1 MRILIFIFLLFLG
14 ISVSAQKGQHIQ
26 YSGSSNLLGA
36 SDAVIVDDV
45 PLIHTTQFL
54 PLDKSGNIVIP
65 GDLNAQINQVFL
77 NISSVL
83 KKAGSNLDQIVKLNI
98 YIRSSNLITEVQEQ
112 INKRFKSGKKPAVS
126 FVAGDLGHTD
136 ALISMDAI
144 AVSAKISVESVK
156 YFLPKN
162 LSSAQGTARAAIL
175 PAGPVVYVSGQAV
188 KGELAEA
195 TRGTLEQLQATLVS
209 MGLEKRDIVQFK
221 SFLRPMSDLKVVE
234 EEFSNFFKGTT
245 VPPMVNVEWTSKDPV
260 IEIELIASSVNA
272 GTKSTQ
278 QIDFITPPGMTASP
292 VYCKVT
298 RINFGQK
305 IYISGLYGQISG
317 NAYSEMESIFTS
329 MGTILKNTGS
339 DFKHLVKA
347 TYYVSNDVHSAKLNE
362 IRPKY
367 YDPLRPPAASKAMVK
382 DVGLA
387 QAGVSIDMI
396 GVVIR

>member
-1 MRILIFIFLLFLG
+1 MRILICIFIISLG
-14 ISVSAQKGQHIQ
+14 FSATAQKGQNIQ
-26 YSGSSNLLGA
+26 YYGSSNLPGA
-36 SDAVIVDDV
+36 SDAVIVDEV

-54 PLDKSGNIVIP
+54 PLDKSGNIAEP
-65 GDLNAQINQVFL
+65 GNLNAQLNQVFS

-98 YIRSSNLITEVQEQ
+98 YIINSKLITEVQEH

-126 FVAGDLGHTD
+126 FVAGDLTHTD
-136 ALISMDAI
+136 ALVSMDAI
-144 AVSAKISVESVK
+144 AVSAKIRLEGVK
-156 YFLPKN
+156 YFMPEN
-162 LSSAQGTARAAIL
+162 LSSARGSASAAIL

-188 KGELAEA
+188 KGEIAEA

-209 MGLEKRDIVQFK
+209 LGLDKKDIVQIK
-221 SFLRPMSDLKVVE
+221 SFIRPMSDLKVVE
-234 EEFSNFFKGTT
+234 EEFTNFFKGTT

-278 QIDFITPPGMTASP
+278 QIDFITPPGMVASP

-305 IYISGLYGQISG
+305 IYISGLYGQVSA
-317 NAYSEMESIFTS
+317 NADSELTSIFTS

-347 TYYVSNDVHSAKLNE
+347 TYYVSTDVHSAKLNE

-382 DVGLA
+382 EVGQA
-387 QAGVSIDMI
+387 QSGVSIDMI